1 MMASKSRSSAVRIS
15 SPPRGL
21 WRAAL
26 IGFTL
31 AALLSLALGTREQNI
46 VFDGW
51 QRIAPRD
58 LSESQVRI
66 VAIGDESLEVI
77 GSWPWPRRVVATMT
91 QRIAEG
97 GAAAIGFDILFVE
110 PDAVNPTRFSRLY
123 APDDPAI
130 QAWLDQL
137 GSMDSDFAD
146 AISTAPVVLGRAG
159 VRLRGADPASLT
171 QWATIDG
178 TPPPALARQRQGS
191 RLAGRRRRD
200 DPPGGRS
207 R

>member
-26 IGFTL
+26 IGFAL

-77 GSWPWPRRVVATMT
+77 GS
-91 QRIAEG
+91 
-97 GAAAIGFDILFVE
+97 
-110 PDAVNPTRFSRLY
+110 
-123 APDDPAI
+123 
-130 QAWLDQL
+130 
-137 GSMDSDFAD
+137 
-146 AISTAPVVLGRAG
+146 
-159 VRLRGADPASLT
+159 
-171 QWATIDG
+171 
-178 TPPPALARQRQGS
+178 
-191 RLAGRRRRD
+191 
-200 DPPGGRS
+200 
-207 R
+207 